1 MNYEEAL
8 RKAALCLKLAQSSNT
23 NEAALAASKAQEIID
38 RYQLDV
44 NQLGYDSAQ
53 EKLDA
58 EPIVDYGYGDPL
70 DVSPYSF
77 AGHIRLASTISRHN
91 GCRIILCREGL
102 RGKKFRI
109 VGRPRDVQTARYMYA
124 MLKSEADRLTKACC
138 NAGHSAGYRNQFY
151 IGVVDAITTKLEETR
166 KATFQSL
173 RTEHSNN
180 PMALV
185 RVNNAIAKME
195 NQSLQV
201 HSWMK
206 EKIPGLRAT
215 RAVGS
220 IGSEAGYSGREH
232 GRREGASIRISKAS
246 GSLGSGRKALQ

>member
-1 MNYEEAL
+1 MNYEKAL
-8 RKAALCLKLAQSSNT
+8 RKAALCLRLAQSSNA

-77 AGHIRLASTISRHN
+77 AGHIRLASTVSRHN
-91 GCRIILCREGL
+91 GCWIILCREGL
-102 RGKKFRI
+102 REKKFRI

-124 MLKSEADRLTKACC
+124 MLKSATEELAKKCC
-138 NAGHSAGYRNQFY
+138 NAGHSAGYRNQFW
-151 IGVVDAITTKLEETR
+151 IGVVDAITIKLEETR

-173 RTEHSNN
+173 RTEHGNN
-180 PMALV
+180 PLALV
-185 RVNNAIAKME
+185 RVNNTIAKME
-195 NQSLQV
+195 KQSLQV
-201 HSWMK
+201 HSWMQTN
-206 EKIPGLRAT
+206 IPGLRPA

-220 IGSEAGYSGREH
+220 IGSSAGYSGREH
-232 GRREGASIRISKAS
+232 GRREGASIRIGKAT